1 MKYSGKKLIKLIKI
15 LGINILFICTAVST
29 LYATSDSFTIT
40 IDADAGQPQ
49 SVTDLVAIS
58 TSTATEGRVLLKWTA
73 PCEEPP
79 HISLKTAVVSFE
91 IRGAT
96 FSIDSLGGDTTYWW
110 NNATRSEVFP
120 SVKQPGELESKII
133 DNLVPGNTWYFAI
146 KSRDDYPFTSDID
159 VKAESGVQAYC
170 YLESILLEPITDL
183 AATTNDS
190 VDGRIDLEWTSVG
203 GAYYVLKYDERSV
216 EELGGSATSWWNNV
230 ANIYSQSWVP
240 ADYGEKE
247 TVYGLAGLTAG
258 ATYYISIV
266 ARTGVGMVAVGNVAQ
281 AVAGLVIPKDNII
294 PREPAGLRGQL
305 HADRKS
311 ITLSW
316 RHINKNTDG
325 SSLNDLKGYNIYRA
339 SLINGK
345 YNLEGFVPAG
355 TISWTEPED
364 ISGQVLYYMVRCIDT
379 YGNESKCSMIIDSS
393 MDMNVYATDEKD
405 RLVHMGM
412 SKKINSI
419 LYKES
424 NPYGD
429 DIIIEILRNEI
440 EEKDKIV
447 KSYTFMAKKA
457 GNEEVVGS
465 FVFDKPLAQIAL
477 TYEVVNGQVMR
488 AKSVSEDKVED
499 NLALFWFNGLEWIK
513 LGGEVNKEFR
523 IVSIKTKRI
532 GKYVIKQS
540 KRATS
545 FSIIANQ
552 PDKIFTPNDDN
563 WNDYFEIICANPY
576 DGNVSGKIY
585 DLHGAFVAGMEKSG
599 SFSSEN
605 VSLKWDGKYSNGKA
619 ASGGVYIYQV
629 EISGPENKVING
641 TVVIAR

>member
-1 MKYSGKKLIKLIKI
+1 M
-15 LGINILFICTAVST
+15 LFICTAVPS
-29 LYATSDSFTIT
+29 LLAASDSFKIT
-40 IDADAGQPQ
+40 FNVDAGQPQ

-58 TSTATEGRVLLKWTA
+58 SSTLSEGRALLTWTA
-73 PCEEPP
+73 PSEDPL
-79 HISLKTAVVSFE
+79 HISIKTAVVSFE
-91 IRGAT
+91 IRAAT

-110 NNATRSEVFP
+110 NIATRSEVFP
-120 SVKQPGELESKII
+120 SVKEPGETESKII
-133 DNLVPGNTWYFAI
+133 NNLFTGNTWYFAI
-146 KSRDDYPFTSDID
+146 KSRDDYPFTSNID
-159 VKAESGVQAYC
+159 VKAESGAQAYC

-190 VDGRIDLEWTSVG
+190 ADGRIDLEWTSVD

-216 EELGGSATSWWNNV
+216 EELGGSATSWWNNA

-240 ADYGEKE
+240 AEGGEKE
-247 TVYGLAGLTAG
+247 TVYGLVGLTAG

-266 ARTGVGMVAVGNVAQ
+266 AGTGAGMVSVGNVAQ
-281 AVAGLVIPKDNII
+281 AVAGLVEDNIV
-294 PREPAGLRGQL
+294 PREPCGIRGQL

-316 RHINKNTDG
+316 REVVKNTDR
-325 SSLNDLKGYNIYRA
+325 SSSKDLKGYNIYRA

-355 TISWTEPED
+355 TLSWTEPED
-364 ISGQVLYYMVRCIDT
+364 ISGQVLYYMVRSIDT
-379 YGNESKCSMIIDSS
+379 YGNESKCSMIVDSF
-393 MDMNVYATDEKD
+393 MNVYATDEKD

-412 SKKINSI
+412 SKNINSI

-440 EEKDKIV
+440 EEKDKII

-457 GNEEVVGS
+457 GNKEVVS
-465 FVFDKPLAQIAL
+465 NFVFNKPLAQIVL
-477 TYEVVNGQVMR
+477 TYEVVNGQVMC
-488 AKSVSEDKVED
+488 AKSVSEDKVEE

-513 LGGEVNKEFR
+513 LGGEINKEFR
-523 IVSIKTKRI
+523 TVSIKTKRI

-540 KRATS
+540 KQATS
-545 FSIIANQ
+545 FSIIGSY
-552 PDKIFTPNDDN
+552 PDKIFTPNGDG
-563 WNDYFEIICANPY
+563 WNDYFEVICANPR

-585 DLHGAFVAGMEKSG
+585 DLHGAFVSGMEKGG
-599 SFSSEN
+599 SFSMGN
-605 VSLKWDGKYSNGKA
+605 VSLKWDGNYSNGKT

-641 TVVIAR
+641 TVVIAK